1 MKGVDGQMIDLI
13 ACSICLRVLRG
24 SDWFDAERVIEDIR
38 SYDGELPRLLDAV
51 CDDCNEEIS
60 LRRAAGQIAVA
71 A

>member
-1 MKGVDGQMIDLI
+1 MIDLT

-24 SDWFDAERVIEDIR
+24 SEWLDSERVIEDIK

-51 CDDCNEEIS
+51 CDDCNEAIS
-60 LRRAAGQIAVA
+60 LRRAQGQTAVA